1 LSFLQNLL
9 NQFLSTPLLEWIAF
23 VFALGQ
29 VVLALFNTRFNFVAG
44 IVSVSLY
51 TWLFYTAGLFAESM
65 LNAYYL
71 GISIWGILYWKGGK
85 RAELKISNAN
95 SRDWLTTVSIVIL
108 AWCCIYYVLVH
119 YTTSTVPLQD
129 ALVASIAWAGTW
141 LLLKRKVENWIVL
154 NISNCI
160 AIPLQY
166 YKGLE
171 LTALLTV
178 IYVVVAIF
186 GFFSWQK
193 KLQENIPPK
202 I

>member
-1 LSFLQNLL
+1 M
-9 NQFLSTPLLEWIAF
+9 QFDTTSMLEWIAF

-29 VVLALFNTRFNFVAG
+29 VILALFNTRLNFVAG
-44 IVSVSLY
+44 IISVTLY
-51 TWLFYTAGLFAESM
+51 TCLFYKAELFAESI

-71 GISIWGILYWKGGK
+71 GISIWGILYWKSGMNQE
-85 RAELKISNAN
+85 RKISQAN
-95 SRDWLTTVSIVIL
+95 NKDWLTTGIIVVI
-108 AWCCIYYVLVH
+108 AWCCIYFVLVKF
-119 YTTSTVPLQD
+119 TSSTVPLQD

-171 LTALLTV
+171 LTALLTI
-178 IYVVVAIF
+178 IYVVVAVF
-186 GFFSWQK
+186 GFFTWRK
-193 KLQENIPPK
+193 KMKDERLVVL
-202 I
+202 

>member
-1 LSFLQNLL
+1 M
-9 NQFLSTPLLEWIAF
+9 QFDTTSMLEWIAF

-29 VVLALFNTRFNFVAG
+29 VILALFNTRLNFVAG
-44 IVSVSLY
+44 IISVTLY
-51 TWLFYTAGLFAESM
+51 TCLFYKAGLFAESI

-71 GISIWGILYWKGGK
+71 GISIWGILYWKSGMNQE
-85 RAELKISNAN
+85 RKISQAN
-95 SRDWLTTVSIVIL
+95 NKDWLTTGIIVVI
-108 AWCCIYYVLVH
+108 AWCCIYFVLVKF
-119 YTTSTVPLQD
+119 TSSTVPLQD

-171 LTALLTV
+171 LTALLTI
-178 IYVVVAIF
+178 IYVVVAVL
-186 GFFSWQK
+186 GFFTWRK
-193 KLQENIPPK
+193 KMKEERLVVL
-202 I
+202 

>member
-1 LSFLQNLL
+1 
-9 NQFLSTPLLEWIAF
+9 
-23 VFALGQ
+23 
-29 VVLALFNTRFNFVAG
+29 
-44 IVSVSLY
+44 
-51 TWLFYTAGLFAESM
+51 
-65 LNAYYL
+65 
-71 GISIWGILYWKGGK
+71 
-85 RAELKISNAN
+85 
-95 SRDWLTTVSIVIL
+95 
-108 AWCCIYYVLVH
+108 
-119 YTTSTVPLQD
+119 
-129 ALVASIAWAGTW
+129 LVASIAWAGTW

-178 IYVVVAIF
+178 IYVVVAVF

-193 KLQENIPPK
+193 KLQEDITPK